1 MEMMKR
7 IILLLIGLLLLVS
20 ISASIGANAQEISTP
35 EPTIEPTPTI
45 TPTPTPTITPTPT
58 PTITPT
64 PTPTITPTPTPVPP
78 PTGTITVTTSPVE
91 GKIFIDNKRIGF
103 GSCSREYAIGTYVV
117 SFGDVEGYYPPES
130 LEEIIEANKTKSV
143 AGVYKQKPNGTIHIK
158 TTSDKGNV
166 EGDIYVDGDYV
177 GVGSCTVE
185 RTIGTHT
192 VSYSNVKGY
201 KNPSSKSVGVKEG
214 CTINV
219 VGRYEYIPPAL
230 VSPNAEILSP
240 KDGATV
246 YSDEWVVLSGRGDDS
261 DGTISEY
268 LWGVD
273 GLVIGHG
280 KDLRY
285 KFRNIGMH
293 TVTLAVIDDDGL
305 SGEDSVE
312 VYVDVRP
319 SIKLSIAPDVLF
331 NISEKAELCIT
342 IKTLLPNPSTIVEIQ
357 NIEVTGGTVIETE
370 SRREILTSFEVM
382 GGKPEVRTISVGANR
397 QGEYSIKLTGYYWLA
412 DNPSDP
418 KWVESN
424 EVSFRVLGEGR
435 NPVPPP
441 ESHNYRNVF
450 ALLGILTILYLTRRK
465 KGRT

>member
-1 MEMMKR
+1 MKR

-35 EPTIEPTPTI
+35 EPTIEPTPE
-45 TPTPTPTITPTPT
+45 
-58 PTITPT
+58 
-64 PTPTITPTPTPVPP
+64 PVPP
-78 PTGTITVTTSPVE
+78 PTGTITVATSPVE
-91 GKIFIDNKRIGF
+91 GNIYIDNKRIGF
-103 GSCSREYAIGTYVV
+103 GSCSKEYAIGTYVV
-117 SFGDVEGYYPPES
+117 SFGDVDGYYSPES

-143 AGVYKQKPNGTIHIK
+143 MGVYKQKPNGTIHIK
-158 TTSDKGNV
+158 TTSDKGTV

-177 GVGSCTVE
+177 GVGYCTVE

-201 KNPSSKSVGVKEG
+201 KNPSSKSVDVEEG

-219 VGRYEYIPPAL
+219 VGRYEYIPPAP

-285 KFRNIGMH
+285 KFRNMGKH
-293 TVTLAVIDDDGL
+293 TVTLAVIDNDGL

-312 VYVDVRP
+312 VYVDVKP

-357 NIEVTGGTVIETE
+357 NIEVTGGMVIQKED
-370 SRREILTSFEVM
+370 RRKILTSFEVM
-382 GGKPEVRTISVGANR
+382 GGNPEVRTISVGANR

-412 DNPSDP
+412 DDPSNP

-424 EVSFRVLGEGR
+424 EISFRVLGEGR

-441 ESHNYRNVF
+441 KHDYRNVF
-450 ALLGILTILYLTRRK
+450 SLLGILTILYLITRK